1 MTSGPRVGLAEAAE
15 LCGLSLATMRR
26 RREALMEYGATT
38 DGRSWSIPIS
48 ALVALGLM
56 RPTTAP
62 DPQPQEPA
70 QEPQETPELQQ
81 ELKELRAAL
90 AAAEQRAAVAEAV
103 AVERERLIEAQ
114 AKTLLM
120 LEGMARPETGPA
132 PQPAE
137 GPARTHAHEE
147 QPATVEPEPVVAAVP
162 VQEEPSTVT
171 RHLVDEANRRPERRG
186 ILGRLFGQR

>member
-62 DPQPQEPA
+62 DPQPQEP

-120 LEGMARPETGPA
+120 LEGMAR
-132 PQPAE
+132 
-137 GPARTHAHEE
+137 THAHEE

-162 VQEEPSTVT
+162 AQEEPSTVT